1 MEALEKKKPNGSD
14 IAAALLKPA
23 EKELILSLTPTP
35 KSLVGKL
42 AEALLAVDSVEK
54 KGRNTQQNYSYVR
67 AADVANA
74 VRKELFRR
82 GVIMTADVEKTE
94 WSEFTTNKG
103 SRMTVCRLT
112 VAYTL
117 HDADSQ
123 ERITFHGLGEA
134 FDSGDKAVYK
144 AHTGA
149 LKYALRTLGLIPDEA
164 ADPEADE
171 RVDREMASGVSEGLD
186 SGRVLELCEWI
197 SNAKDA
203 DELKK
208 MFATGFKE
216 AGAARDNS
224 AIKELTR
231 AKDRR
236 KQELGL

>member
-1 MEALEKKKPNGSD
+1 MPTAEKKPNGSD
-14 IAAALLKPA
+14 VAHLLLA
-23 EKELILSLTPTP
+23 PTETTAP

-94 WSEFTTNKG
+94 WSEFQTNKG

-117 HDADSQ
+117 HDSDSP
-123 ERITFHGLGEA
+123 EKLTFHGLGEA

-171 RVDREMASGVSEGLD
+171 KVDREMASGVKQEVDES
-186 SGRVLELCEWI
+186 RIVELSEWI
-197 SNAKDA
+197 ANAKDA

-208 MFATGFKE
+208 MFAMAFKE
-216 AGAARDNS
+216 AGAARDNA
-224 AIKELTR
+224 AIKEFSR
-231 AKDRR
+231 VKDLR